1 LKLRGDAVH
10 LSQLL
15 GQWQAEKLVRREE
28 ARHAAI
34 GYRPVREVVIAT
46 NGALLSAGEPRYET
60 LGEYVDQF
68 AAPLSTLRGQ
78 GLWSFYDPIRPACTV
93 LLQCEVEEWCRRC
106 RDVVARCECPF

>member
-1 LKLRGDAVH
+1 MYHITDEVLNDVEPDYH
-10 LSQLL
+10 LELF
-15 GQWQAEKLVRREE
+15 VRREE

-78 GLWSFYDPIRPACTV
+78 GLWSFYDLIRPACTV
-93 LLQCEVEEWCRRC
+93 LLQCEVEERCRRC
-106 RDVVARCECPF
+106 RDAVARCECPF